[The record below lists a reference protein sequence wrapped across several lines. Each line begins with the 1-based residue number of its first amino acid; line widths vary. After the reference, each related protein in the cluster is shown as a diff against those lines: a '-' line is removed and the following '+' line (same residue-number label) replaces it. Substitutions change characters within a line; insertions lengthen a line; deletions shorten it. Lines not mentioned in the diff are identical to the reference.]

1 MPLGIRIFLV
11 YFLFVGLAG
20 GFVLST
26 VMDEIRPGVR
36 QSTEETLVDTANL
49 LAELLSADL
58 RAGRLQQ
65 SRWQS
70 LFQAYGLRQPQ
81 AQIGEVSKLA
91 VNHRI
96 YVTDA
101 AGKVLLDSSGQAVGE
116 DYSRWNDVYLTL
128 RGEYGARSS
137 REVADDPESS
147 VMYVAAPIKD
157 QGQIIGVVS
166 VSKPSRTLQPY
177 IDRSQRRLAYFGA
190 GFIVLGL
197 LIGGLLSWWLS
208 ASLRRL
214 TTYARAVAV
223 GEDYSRW
230 NDVYLTLRGEYG
242 ARSSREV
249 ADDPESSVM
258 YVAAPI
264 KDQGR
269 IIGVVSVSKPSRTL
283 QPYIDRSQRRLAYFG
298 AGFIVLGLLVGGLLS
313 WWLSASL
320 RRLTTYARAVAVGER
335 VSAPALRGGEL
346 GQLATAL
353 EQMRRELE
361 GKAYVERYVHTLTHE
376 LKSPLAAIRGAAE
389 LLEGEM
395 PQAQRQ
401 RFVANIQSESAR
413 LQQLI
418 ERLLHLAQV
427 EQRQTLEE
435 RVAVPLH
442 SLLDELSQAQTAR
455 IEGAGVQVDNHVGA
469 DLQLLGERFLLRQAL
484 SNLLDNA
491 LDFTPAGGVLRWTA
505 AREGEQLQVCL
516 FNSGAVIPD
525 YALLRLTE
533 RFYSLPRP
541 NSGRKSTGLGL
552 NFVQEV
558 ASLHGGVLQVRNVA
572 DGVEVCVRLP
582 AVG

>member
-1 MPLGIRIFLV
+1 MPLGVRIFLV

-20 GFVLST
+20 WFVLST

-65 SRWQS
+65 SSWQS
-70 LFQAYGLRQPQ
+70 LFQAYGQRQPQ

-157 QGQIIGVVS
+157 QG
-166 VSKPSRTLQPY
+166 
-177 IDRSQRRLAYFGA
+177 
-190 GFIVLGL
+190 
-197 LIGGLLSWWLS
+197 
-208 ASLRRL
+208 
-214 TTYARAVAV
+214 
-223 GEDYSRW
+223 
-230 NDVYLTLRGEYG
+230 
-242 ARSSREV
+242 
-249 ADDPESSVM
+249 
-258 YVAAPI
+258 
-264 KDQGR
+264 R

-283 QPYIDRSQRRLAYFG
+283 QPYIERSQQRLARFG
-298 AGFIVLGLLVGGLLS
+298 AGLIGLGLLLGALLS
-313 WWLSASL
+313 WWLSAAL
-320 RRLTTYARAVAVGER
+320 RRLTGYARAVSAGER

-395 PQAQRQ
+395 AEAQRQ
-401 RFVANIQSESAR
+401 RFVANIQNESAR

-427 EQRQTLEE
+427 EQRQGLEE
-435 RVAVPLH
+435 RVAIPLH
-442 SLLDELSQAQTAR
+442 ALLDDLSQAQAAR
-455 IEGAGVQVDNHVGA
+455 IQAAGVQVENQVDAG
-469 DLQLLGERFLLRQAL
+469 LQLLGERFLLRQAL

-491 LDFTPAGGVLRWTA
+491 LDFTPPGGVLRWST
-505 AREGEQLQVCL
+505 RGEDGQLWVCL
-516 FNSGAVIPD
+516 YNSGPAIPD
-525 YALLRLTE
+525 YALARLTE

-541 NSGRKSTGLGL
+541 TTGRKSTGLGL

-558 ASLHGGVLQVRNVA
+558 VNLHGGALRVGNVPG
-572 DGVEVCVRLP
+572 GVEVGLRLP
-582 AVG
+582 TLA